1 MLEYPVHMYDAGV
14 FIAQLILALEVLH
27 RLRIIYLNIRPEN
40 ILVDKVGHIMLT
52 DFSQSYCPCY
62 ANKWPH
68 LKRLG
73 GDLYYMAPEIA
84 NEIAITPKADIWQL
98 GMLAA
103 TLVAGNIRPAGDK
116 SKLLEMAKRGIV
128 QIRDFAFLPKYF
140 RSFVDAC
147 LTKNHETRP
156 NVDELKYF
164 QFVVKSNIAVL
175 TKKNVLDVEPI
186 TLNCFD
192 PSARNVLNAAF
203 DKGFPNVTYILETKN
218 GVRKEGLLPYT
229 GPNLSD
235 LKNSHFSIENLKH
248 IPDFAEYP
256 DSSQESDCENEGS
269 VSRHSKKPRIS

>member
-1 MLEYPVHMYDAGV
+1 
-14 FIAQLILALEVLH
+14 
-27 RLRIIYLNIRPEN
+27 
-40 ILVDKVGHIMLT
+40 
-52 DFSQSYCPCY
+52 
-62 ANKWPH
+62 
-68 LKRLG
+68 
-73 GDLYYMAPEIA
+73 
-84 NEIAITPKADIWQL
+84 
-98 GMLAA
+98 MLAA

-192 PSARNVLNAAF
+192 PSARNVLNAAV
-203 DKGFPNVTYILETKN
+203 DEGFPNVTYTLETQN
-218 GVRKEGLLPYT
+218 GVRKERLLPYT
-229 GPNLSD
+229 RPNLVD
-235 LKNSHFSIENLKH
+235 LKKSRFTMENFRNILEFREF
-248 IPDFAEYP
+248 PEP
-256 DSSQESDCENEGS
+256 SRESDCGNEGS
-269 VSRHSKKPRIS
+269 VSRDSKKPRIS